1 MNFETDPLKITADLI
16 RCKSITPHD
25 DGAIDLLKTIL
36 SNAGFSCS
44 LVDRGGISNL
54 FAIWGAERNGKTF
67 GFNGHTDVV
76 PVGDI
81 SLWSV
86 DPFGGEIKDEKIWG
100 RGACDMKSGV
110 AAFVAA
116 AVDYI
121 KNSPPDGTL
130 VIAITGDE
138 EGDAKDGTLAILDW
152 MESKQIKID
161 ACLVG
166 EPTSVEKIG
175 DTVKIGRRGS
185 MTAHLTVI
193 GKQGHTAYPHRAN
206 NPIPALAKLISK
218 LANYKL
224 DKGSEHFDPSNLSVT
239 TVDTGNKAN
248 NVIPS
253 KVTASV
259 NIRFNNLHSSKSLT
273 KWLLDETNLIE
284 EEFGLDISSTFKVS
298 GESFLTVPGNFST
311 MVQNTVLNETGILPE
326 LSTSGGTSD
335 ARFIKNHCPV
345 IEVGLVGKSMHQ
357 TDEYVNLEDV
367 LKLKSIYSSILKNY
381 FS

>member
-67 GFNGHTDVV
+67 GFSGHTDVV

-86 DPFGGEIKDEKIWG
+86 DPFGGKIKDEKIWG

-116 AVDYI
+116 AIDYI

-152 MESKQIKID
+152 MESK
-161 ACLVG
+161 
-166 EPTSVEKIG
+166 
-175 DTVKIGRRGS
+175 
-185 MTAHLTVI
+185 
-193 GKQGHTAYPHRAN
+193 
-206 NPIPALAKLISK
+206 
-218 LANYKL
+218 
-224 DKGSEHFDPSNLSVT
+224 
-239 TVDTGNKAN
+239 
-248 NVIPS
+248 
-253 KVTASV
+253 
-259 NIRFNNLHSSKSLT
+259 
-273 KWLLDETNLIE
+273 TN
-284 EEFGLDISSTFKVS
+284 
-298 GESFLTVPGNFST
+298 
-311 MVQNTVLNETGILPE
+311 
-326 LSTSGGTSD
+326 
-335 ARFIKNHCPV
+335 
-345 IEVGLVGKSMHQ
+345 
-357 TDEYVNLEDV
+357 
-367 LKLKSIYSSILKNY
+367 
-381 FS
+381 